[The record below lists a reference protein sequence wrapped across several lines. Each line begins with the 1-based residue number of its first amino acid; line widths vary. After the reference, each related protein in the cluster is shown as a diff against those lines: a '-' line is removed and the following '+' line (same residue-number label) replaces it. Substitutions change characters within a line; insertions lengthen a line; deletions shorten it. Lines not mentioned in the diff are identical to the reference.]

1 MDTVRKIKDNINNQI
16 RYYKNKYGYIISI
29 KDYNEFKSKIQ
40 IIKKVFL
47 YHDFIISTNQFLI
60 PYEKVE
66 FYAQNY
72 KILKLGFSIKPFLL
86 KLKKNNNTFIKNNDL
101 ENNDL
106 ENKKIILIEF

>member
-1 MDTVRKIKDNINNQI
+1 MDSTIRKIKDNINNQI

-66 FYAQNY
+66 FYARNY
-72 KILKLGFSIKPFLL
+72 KILKLGFSIKPFLS
-86 KLKKNNNTFIKNNDL
+86 KLKRVNNLLIKDNNDT
-101 ENNDL
+101 E
-106 ENKKIILIEF
+106 KKKLIIIEY